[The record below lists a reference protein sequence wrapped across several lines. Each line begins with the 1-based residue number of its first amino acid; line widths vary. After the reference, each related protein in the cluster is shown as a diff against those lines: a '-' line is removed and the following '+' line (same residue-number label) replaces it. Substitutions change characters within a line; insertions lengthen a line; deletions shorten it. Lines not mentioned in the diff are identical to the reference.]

1 MANPVVRV
9 MIADDHPV
17 ARKGVASLLSA
28 SAQVDVVSQVS
39 NGAEA
44 LASYSTLQPDVVV
57 SDLRMPVLDGVGL
70 TRALL
75 ASDPEARVLIF
86 THYDGDEQVLQALRA
101 GARGY
106 LTKDADGEVLIQAIL
121 TLAQGGRYLPPELAG
136 RYADLV
142 SKPSLTA
149 RERETLILMAEGIT
163 NQEIGTRLS
172 LSERTAAL
180 HVGNVLAKL
189 GAKTRTEA
197 VSIATRRGLLALD

>member
-75 ASDPEARVLIF
+75 ASDPKARVLIF

-197 VSIATRRGLLALD
+197 VSIATRRGLLAFD

>member
-75 ASDPEARVLIF
+75 ASDPKARVLIF

-121 TLAQGGRYLPPELAG
+121 TLAQGGRYLPPVLAG

>member
-75 ASDPEARVLIF
+75 ASDPKARVLIF